1 MSEVV
6 EIIKNKIHGLAIT
19 VINEGADT
27 LDISIYDD
35 DGRDLSEDKEW
46 LNDFLSRLYD
56 YIHGEAGIP
65 ERDLWAM
72 EAGRAQI
79 LLELS
84 DTFGIKIGK
93 QEGKILKWLSNL
105 F

>member
-1 MSEVV
+1 MCKTLESIEK
-6 EIIKNKIHGLAIT
+6 EIHNLAIT
-19 VINEGADT
+19 VINEGAET

-35 DGRDLSEDKEW
+35 DGRDLSEDIVW
-46 LNDFLSRLYD
+46 LNNFLSRLYD
-56 YIHGEAGIP
+56 YIHEADIP
-65 ERDLWAM
+65 ERDWWAM

-84 DTFGIKIGK
+84 DTFGIKIGR
-93 QEGKILKWLSNL
+93 QEEKVLKWLSNL